1 MDLTDGG
8 TWRKSNKLP
17 ERRYA
22 GKGANLAGA
31 KWKWKVLPGLTQYS
45 GMFHITGGWVED
57 VSGESNDVLAWQ
69 PVTESW
75 ELVGHLINAR

>member
-17 ERRYA
+17 ESRYA
-22 GKGANLAGA
+22 GKAANLAGA
-31 KWKWKVLPGLTQYS
+31 KQKWKFLQGLTQYS
-45 GMFHITGGWVED
+45 GKFHITGGWVENMN
-57 VSGESNDVLAWQ
+57 GESDDVLAWQ

-75 ELVGHLINAR
+75 EFVGHLINAR